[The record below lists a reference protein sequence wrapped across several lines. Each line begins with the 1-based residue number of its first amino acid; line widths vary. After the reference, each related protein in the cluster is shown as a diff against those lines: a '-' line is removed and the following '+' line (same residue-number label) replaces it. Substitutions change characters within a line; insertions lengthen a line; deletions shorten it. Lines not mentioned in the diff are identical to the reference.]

1 MRLSL
6 LIVCSLLFKVAAGQV
21 SVNGPSTLFSANTI
35 KNANDQWPKG
45 KSAYRIIYMPVL
57 SLLQPLQPI
66 ADNTP
71 VQQLLEEQAANDAK
85 ALQTAFD
92 AKQAE
97 LLANAQIEFDKQK
110 DKAHT
115 IVVIDN
121 FANTTDRAGKLKYLS
136 GRKFIF
142 GSDVTPVVKTII
154 EDYTPSA
161 KMDFTD
167 NSLVKNDA
175 YLKEYAKYLSSIV
188 KTGGTGNVAEE
199 VYPKAFPI
207 VVMLIENKGYL
218 HTDPAVGFTAQDLD
232 NLKDNILKTYA
243 SIKTL
248 ELKPIDY
255 SFKSN
260 ELKFNKLIVM
270 HAYKKAK
277 DTPYIAVTFD
287 DAVNSWKLNDVAL
300 DLSKGKTQL
309 SLTDIEFKD
318 GENHLQL
325 TANVGARYINNAI
338 ISLFDVKL
346 NYNAGNYYLKVV
358 INNQK
363 PVEVKLGKTLGTQD
377 GGGVLKVNDKVDL
390 QLFQKTEKGEQA
402 VEKAI
407 WSTSDI
413 DNSISDHFSF
423 KVLNSDIK
431 LLVQPAADENAKL
444 IKVVYEK
451 VVPPAEA
458 YAFANI
464 NTKALPDA
472 EMQSKA
478 TTMFATALS
487 AIKGKNPALYSYFV
501 DNNDKIQS
509 YAYPSTDEKF
519 KYPEEDKVLN
529 GFADRG
535 ADYTQQYNFLDVINI
550 KYKSKVIS
558 DATLVVRIHGNE
570 KRMLLNAS
578 KDQSVEGKANAEPV
592 LQKIALTNKDKAES
606 IRQSIALSNLTD
618 ADIKD
623 LNLAG
628 DDVAILTK
636 ASAAKTEGKV
646 AADPIIERIGKR
658 DADMA
663 KKMHQLVYDGL
674 LKEEDF
680 QNLYEIIPNDLS
692 VLSLYSGVRTS
703 RKLMYLNYDALIHT
717 VNPDIKPQD
726 KFTGITAHEMMHIYF
741 GYQNSFSSL
750 KWAVI
755 RDKLGADM
763 SVLGDS
769 RCSAGAG
776 HEHNNKE
783 DEATCDEQKIYYN
796 ADLDKPKKAFP

>member
-1 MRLSL
+1 MRLFL
-6 LIVCSLLFKVAAGQV
+6 LIVCSLLVNVAAGQV
-21 SVNGPSTLFSANTI
+21 LVNGPSTVFSANSI
-35 KNANDQWPKG
+35 KNANDQWPKV
-45 KSAYRIIYMPVL
+45 KPAYKIIYMPVL
-57 SLLQPLQPI
+57 SLLQPLEPI
-66 ADNTP
+66 ADNIA
-71 VQQLLEEQAANDAK
+71 VQQLLEKQAADDAK
-85 ALQTAFD
+85 ALQAAFD

-97 LLANAQIEFDKQK
+97 ILANAQIEFDKQK
-110 DKAHT
+110 DKTHT
-115 IVVIDN
+115 ILIIDN
-121 FANTTDRAGKLKYLS
+121 FANTTDRAGKPKYLS

-142 GSDVTPVVKTII
+142 GSDVTPVVKTIV
-154 EDYTPSA
+154 EGYTPGA

-167 NSLVKNDA
+167 NSLAKNDA

-188 KTGGTGNVAEE
+188 KTGGTGNAADE

-207 VVMLIENKGYL
+207 VIMLIENKGYL
-218 HTDPAVGFTAQDLD
+218 HTDPAVVFTAQDLD
-232 NLKDNILKTYA
+232 NLKADILKTYL

-255 SFKSN
+255 NFKSN
-260 ELKFNKLIVM
+260 ELKFDKLIVM

-277 DTPYIAVTFD
+277 DSPYTAVTFD

-300 DLSKGKTQL
+300 DPSKGKTQL
-309 SLTDIEFKD
+309 PLTDIEFKD
-318 GENHLQL
+318 GENHLLL

-338 ISLFDVKL
+338 ISIFDVKL
-346 NYNAGNYYLKVV
+346 NYNAGNYFLKVA
-358 INNQK
+358 INNQEPK
-363 PVEVKLGKTLGTQD
+363 EVKLGKILGTED
-377 GGGVLKVNDKVDL
+377 GGGLLKVNDKVDL
-390 QLFQKTEKGEQA
+390 HLFQKTEKGEQA

-407 WSTSDI
+407 WSTSDV
-413 DNSISDHFSF
+413 DNSVSDHFSF

-431 LLVQPAADENAKL
+431 LRLQPAEDENTRL
-444 IKVVYEK
+444 IQVVYEK

-472 EMQSKA
+472 EMQAKA

-487 AIKGKNPALYSYFV
+487 AIKGKNRALYSYFV

-509 YAYPSTDEKF
+509 YAYPSSDEKF
-519 KYPEEDKVLN
+519 KYPEEKKVLN

-535 ADYTQQYNFLDVINI
+535 ADYTQQYNFLDVVNI

-570 KRMLLNAS
+570 KRTLLNAS
-578 KDQSVEGKANAEPV
+578 RDQSVEGKANAEPV
-592 LQKIALTNKDKAES
+592 LQKIALTNKDKAQS
-606 IRQSIALSNLTD
+606 IREKITLSNLTE
-618 ADIKD
+618 ADYKD
-623 LNLAG
+623 LNLSG

-646 AADPIIERIGKR
+646 AADPIIERIGKS

-663 KKMHQLVYDGL
+663 KKIHQLVYDGL

-680 QNLYEIIPNDLS
+680 QNLYELIPNDLS

-703 RKLMYLNYDALIHT
+703 RKLLYLNYDAIIQT

-726 KFTGITAHEMMHIYF
+726 KYTGITAHEMMHIYF

-755 RDKLGADM
+755 RDKLGADK
-763 SVLGDS
+763 SLLGSS

-783 DEATCDEQKIYYN
+783 DEDTCEEQKKFYN
-796 ADLDKPKKAFP
+796 ADLDKPKNAFP